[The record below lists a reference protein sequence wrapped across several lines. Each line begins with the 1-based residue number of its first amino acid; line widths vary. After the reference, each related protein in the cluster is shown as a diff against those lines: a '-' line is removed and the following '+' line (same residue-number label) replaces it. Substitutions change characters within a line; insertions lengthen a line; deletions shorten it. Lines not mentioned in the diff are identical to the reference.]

1 MKNNTI
7 ISFCYCINKLTII
20 SFCYCIN
27 KLTSFIYII
36 TNLFLYL
43 TIFVWSIC
51 FCTELSIFCF
61 STDLFTF
68 CLSTCLGIFCF
79 FDCLC
84 SVLVLWEATIL
95 YVGIKLSNDIVTLC
109 IRECHESFSKS
120 AVSLMKVELI

>member
-1 MKNNTI
+1 MRIDNHEYFSFMFLRTSTTI
-7 ISFCYCINKLTII
+7 ICWWYILSTYMSLYRIVYICL
-20 SFCYCIN
+20 
-27 KLTSFIYII
+27 IY
-36 TNLFLYL
+36 TC
-43 TIFVWSIC
+43 IC
-51 FCTELSIFCF
+51 FCTELLTFCF